1 MLLINIFDEP
11 ILLND
16 PHFIFFIRTIQLI
29 LLNLRIRVYRGD
41 INTPVTDPRLYN
53 VEGEFQWGLT
63 GYGPA
68 LATITG
74 AIEYRPTH
82 IYLYVPT
89 GCTFIAKYYVTN
101 YK

>member
-1 MLLINIFDEP
+1 MFAYDMESSNYY
-11 ILLND
+11 
-16 PHFIFFIRTIQLI
+16 RAT
-29 LLNLRIRVYRGD
+29 NLRIRVYRGD

-53 VEGEFQWGLT
+53 VEGECQWGLT

-68 LATITG
+68 RATITG